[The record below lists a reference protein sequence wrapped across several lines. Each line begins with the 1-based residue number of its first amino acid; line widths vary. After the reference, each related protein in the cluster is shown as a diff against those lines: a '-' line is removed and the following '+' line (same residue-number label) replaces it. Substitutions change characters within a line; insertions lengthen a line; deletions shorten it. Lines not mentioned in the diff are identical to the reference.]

1 MKSEQ
6 KPRQRKKQLSI
17 EHKSDSMEGAKDNG
31 KSKKQ

>member
-6 KPRQRKKQLSI
+6 KSRQRKKQLSI
-17 EHKSDSMEGAKDNG
+17 EHKSDSIEAAKDNG